1 MTATIVVLLSGGV
14 ILALA
19 WAFQRSLIYFPFGS
33 AGAPADAGLDATESI
48 AFVTDD
54 GIRLGGW
61 FVSTRTSPSR
71 GTIIVFNG
79 NAGNRAFRAELA
91 RALREHGMAVLL
103 FDYRG
108 FGGNPGGPTED
119 GLARD
124 ARAARAYLET
134 RADVDQRRVFYFGES
149 LGAAVAVRL
158 AVERPPAGLVLRSP
172 FTSLTDVGR
181 VHYPVLPVR
190 WLLRDR
196 FDSLRRM
203 PEVRAPVVVIAGDRD
218 GVVPISQSRRLHAA
232 VPGSRPLVVVEGA
245 DHNDARLV
253 HGPQVVQATV
263 ELVES
268 RRE

>member
-1 MTATIVVLLSGGV
+1 MTATIVVLLIGSV

-33 AGAPADAGLDATESI
+33 AGAPADVGLDATESI
-48 AFVTDD
+48 SFVTDD
-54 GIRLGGW
+54 GIRLDGW
-61 FVSTRTSPSR
+61 FVESRAEPPR
-71 GTIIVFNG
+71 GTIIIFNG
-79 NAGNRAFRAELA
+79 NAGNRAYRAELA

-108 FGGNPGGPTED
+108 FGGNAGRPTED

-158 AVERPPAGLVLRSP
+158 AVEHPPAGLVLRSP
-172 FTSLTDVGR
+172 FTSLAEVGQ
-181 VHYPVLPVR
+181 VHYPMLPVR

-196 FDSLRRM
+196 FDSLSRM
-203 PEVRAPVVVIAGDRD
+203 REVRCPVVVITGDRD
-218 GVVPISQSRRLHAA
+218 SVVPFSQSRRVHAA

-253 HGPQVVQATV
+253 HGPQIVQSTV
-263 ELVES
+263 ELA
-268 RRE
+268 R